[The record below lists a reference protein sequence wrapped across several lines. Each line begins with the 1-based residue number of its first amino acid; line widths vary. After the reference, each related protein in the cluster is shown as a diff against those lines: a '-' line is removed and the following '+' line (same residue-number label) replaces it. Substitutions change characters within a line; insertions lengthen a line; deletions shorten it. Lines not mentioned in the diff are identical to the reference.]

1 MKDFSF
7 LGFLSYLYSEYSTVF
22 NLIFGFIF
30 IVIMLNVMKYAYG
43 SNYARRSVKKSFK
56 AVFLEISMLMLV
68 AVVFLAG
75 VYGAYAFINYTGV
88 IK

>member
-7 LGFLSYLYSEYSTVF
+7 WGFWSYLYNEYSVAF
-22 NLIFGFIF
+22 NLIFAFI
-30 IVIMLNVMKYAYG
+30 IMVIMLNVMKYAYG

-56 AVFLEISMLMLV
+56 AVFLKISMLMLI
-68 AVVFLAG
+68 AIVFLAG
-75 VYGAYAFINYTGV
+75 AYGAYTFINYTGV